1 MLSDPAQMNC
11 PGCSLA
17 MSRQQFER
25 NYGATVAIDICHPCG
40 AFWFDTW
47 ESLALTP
54 GAVLRLFVVVDD
66 NQPAQRSP
74 LGTTLACPRCHA
86 RLLLTTDMHQST
98 RFQYWRCPAEHG
110 HFITFFQFLR
120 EKNFI
125 RPLTAAEIDRLKQN
139 VRSVTCSGC
148 GAPVDLNVGS
158 VCPHCRAPL
167 SMLDAKQ
174 MDTVVQ
180 ELKREEAR
188 REQTNRGAV
197 DVPLSARLAH
207 DQMSV
212 ENTCARLDD
221 VPFSFEHSG
230 GGGLVEAGVAAL
242 VAFLKGADSPG

>member
-1 MLSDPAQMNC
+1 MLSDRAQMNC

-25 NYGATVAIDICHPCG
+25 NYGTNVAIDICHPCG
-40 AFWFDTW
+40 AFWFDRW
-47 ESLALTP
+47 ENLALTP
-54 GAVLRLFVVVDD
+54 GAVLRLFVVIND
-66 NQPAQRSP
+66 NQPAHRNP
-74 LGTTLACPRCHA
+74 LGPNLACPRCHA
-86 RLLLTTDMHQST
+86 RLLLTTDMQRST

-125 RPLTAAEIDRLKQN
+125 RPLNAAEVDRLKQN
-139 VRSVTCSGC
+139 LRSVTCSSC

-158 VCPHCRAPL
+158 VCPYCRAPL

-174 MDTVVQ
+174 IDTVVQ

-188 REQTNRGAV
+188 REEANRGAV
-197 DVPLSARLAH
+197 DPALSVRLAH
-207 DQMSV
+207 DRMNV
-212 ENTCARLDD
+212 EDTFARLGD
-221 VPFSFEHSG
+221 VPFSAELSG

-242 VAFLKGADSPG
+242 VALLKGDPG